1 MDKLVRRI
9 NNQTLVEPV
18 IENIPNLII
27 VKYNSLSNIFLSGV
41 KRNFSKK
48 TEEMEPQI
56 QTEQYEENIG
66 NINTQEDLNEN

>member
-1 MDKLVRRI
+1 MEEKKSKKFFI
-9 NNQTLVEPV
+9 IKTLFLILAAGIIILSV
-18 IENIPNLII
+18 IFKGHI
-27 VKYNSLSNIFLSGV
+27 
-41 KRNFSKK
+41 NFSKK